1 MNIYYTNNISS
12 FYKYESSM
20 ILHGFIRTFCI
31 KNHIPKAS
39 TISCLCLKT
48 KKKKKIV
55 VSKQNSKYES
65 SKSNKSYLIYLL
77 SKIEL

>member
-48 KKKKKIV
+48 KKKKKKLLFQSRI
-55 VSKQNSKYES
+55 QNM
-65 SKSNKSYLIYLL
+65 NHRRVINHT
-77 SKIEL
+77 